1 MGFRQGAYAKVWE
14 VKPKG
19 ATQTTLRISTSR
31 KNRQTEQ
38 YEQDFSGFVD
48 CFGSAAATQAMG
60 LNKGDTIKL
69 GDCDVTTR
77 YDAEK
82 RITYTNFK
90 LFSFEKQQH
99 DSGHSVT
106 APDSAVY
113 EGNAGDMDGAD
124 VPF

>member
-90 LFSFEKQQH
+90 LFSFEKQQRDNDH
-99 DSGHSVT
+99 SGAVS
-106 APDSAVY
+106 DSAAY
-113 EGNAGDMDGAD
+113 EGDPDGAD